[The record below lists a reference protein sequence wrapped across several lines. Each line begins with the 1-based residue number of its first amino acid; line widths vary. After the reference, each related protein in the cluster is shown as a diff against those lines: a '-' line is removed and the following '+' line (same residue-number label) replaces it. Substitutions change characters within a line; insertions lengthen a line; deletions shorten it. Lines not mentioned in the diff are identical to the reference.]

1 MYIFD
6 SVARSFLEGT
16 QTPLHSKG
24 SRSSSGSGLGL
35 GGFVTLYCGDSMR
48 LLVTKHRML
57 PFTQSKETVHL
68 VQYERHDHQLAKVK
82 DTVFSVFT
90 NNVMVKIPA
99 YISLH
104 IDASV

>member
-16 QTPLHSKG
+16 RTPLHSKG
-24 SRSSSGSGLGL
+24 SGSSSGSGLGL
-35 GGFVTLYCGDSMR
+35 GRFITLYCGDSMR

-68 VQYERHDHQLAKVK
+68 VQYDRHHHQLAKVK
-82 DTVFSVFT
+82 DILFSVFI
-90 NNVMVKIPA
+90 NSYK
-99 YISLH
+99 
-104 IDASV
+104 